1 MAPTALAIPRIAAV
15 ITNMPIRHTAALAVA
30 LTLLLACCA
39 MNPADR
45 TATPRL
51 SHDVYF
57 TLNDNSDQARRT
69 LVDACYT
76 RLAQL
81 PGITWFAAGTRAPD
95 LQRDVNDQ
103 GYDVSL
109 HVFFVDRAAH
119 DAYQTAPAHVLFIA
133 ENKANWKAVRVF
145 DSDLAGR

>member
-1 MAPTALAIPRIAAV
+1 MR
-15 ITNMPIRHTAALAVA
+15 
-30 LTLLLACCA
+30 
-39 MNPADR
+39 PADR
-45 TATPRL
+45 TPTPRL

-57 TLNDNSDQARRT
+57 TLNDNSDQARAD
-69 LVDACYT
+69 LVAGCYKL
-76 RLAQL
+76 LANL
-81 PGITWFAAGTRAPD
+81 PGITWFAAGTRTPD